1 MRASS
6 RSRPR
11 GFILP
16 TTMLVV
22 VLLTVMLAAAFA
34 LVSAEYHVTDNAFA
48 SSRALAIA
56 QAGMQN
62 YLSVGHNLSAASDSA
77 VYAFRGGYA
86 RVLALKIRDSVT
98 VAPTARP
105 LWVVRAIGFDTV
117 RAPAGQPNAQRAVA
131 QFVQL
136 QTADIPILAMMTAA
150 NGVQMIGSDG
160 NPHAADPN
168 PLSNVDA
175 HFNVVPG
182 CAAVRPNPS
191 DVSRAL
197 LLPAGLYTQGSGS
210 APTGP
215 VVQLGSSADV
225 IDSTRINWALLLG
238 GQFTPDY
245 VNQLP
250 SAGNS
255 TYQIHYF
262 TGDVSVPSGSR
273 RGFLVAVGDVTL
285 QSGAHWDG
293 IIVAGGRLD
302 ASGTG
307 NNSYQYTVHGMIV
320 TGLNLS
326 LGGHPVGANQIRRG
340 ANRVLRWEWCYA
352 HASISSLAY
361 LVPIKNAWVDTW
373 STY

>member
-1 MRASS
+1 MPASS
-6 RSRPR
+6 RPCPR

-16 TTMLVV
+16 TTLLVV

-34 LVSAEYHVTDNAFA
+34 LITAETRVTDNAFA
-48 SSRALAIA
+48 SSRSLAFA

-62 YLSVGHNLSAASDSA
+62 YLSVGHNLSGTSDSA
-77 VYAFRGGYA
+77 IYTFRGGYA
-86 RVLALKIRDSVT
+86 RVLALRLRDSVT
-98 VAPTARP
+98 VAPKSRP
-105 LWVVRAIGFDTV
+105 LWVVRSIGFDTV
-117 RAPAGQPNAQRAVA
+117 RAPAGQPNGQRAVA
-131 QFVQL
+131 QFARL
-136 QTADIPILAMMTAA
+136 QTADIPILAAITAA

-168 PLSNVDA
+168 PISNVDA
-175 HFNVVPG
+175 HFSVVPG
-182 CAAVRPNPS
+182 CAAIRPNPS
-191 DVSRAL
+191 SVSTAVLVPAAL
-197 LLPAGLYTQGSGS
+197 YLPGSGA

-215 VVQLGSSADV
+215 VVQVGSSAAV
-225 IDSTRINWALLLG
+225 IDSTRIDWALLLG

-250 SAGNS
+250 SSGNS

-262 TGDVSVPSGSR
+262 TGDVSIPSGSR
-273 RGFLVAVGDVTL
+273 RGFLVAVGDVSL

-293 IIVAGGRLD
+293 IIVAGGLLD
-302 ASGTG
+302 ANV
-307 NNSYQYTVHGMIV
+307 NNYTIHGMVV

-326 LGGHPVGANQIRRG
+326 ITGQPVQPNKIKRG
-340 ANRVLRWEWCYA
+340 SNRVLQWEWCYA

>member
-6 RSRPR
+6 RSRTH

-48 SSRALAIA
+48 SSRALAFA

-62 YLSVGHNLSAASDSA
+62 YLSVGHSLSGTSDSV
-77 VYAFRGGYA
+77 VYTFRGGYA
-86 RVLALKIRDSVT
+86 RVLALRLRDSVT
-98 VAPTARP
+98 VAPKARP
-105 LWVVRAIGFDTV
+105 LWVVRSIGFDTV
-117 RAPAGQPNAQRAVA
+117 RAPAGQPNGQRAVA
-131 QFVQL
+131 QFAQL
-136 QTADIPILAMMTAA
+136 QTADIPILATMTAA
-150 NGVQMIGSDG
+150 NGVQMLPSGA
-160 NPHAADPN
+160 NPN
-168 PLSNVDA
+168 PIDANPLTNVDA
-175 HFNVVPG
+175 HFSVVPG
-182 CAAVRPNPS
+182 CAAIRPNPS
-191 DVSRAL
+191 NVATAL
-197 LLPAGLYTQGSGS
+197 LLPSALYAPGSGPR
-210 APTGP
+210 PTGP
-215 VVQLGSSADV
+215 FPVQLGSSAAV
-225 IDSTRINWALLLG
+225 IDSTHINWALLLG

-250 SAGNS
+250 PSGNS

-262 TGDVSVPSGSR
+262 TGNVSIPSGSR

-285 QSGAHWDG
+285 QNGAHWDG

-302 ASGTG
+302 ASVSG
-307 NNSYQYTVHGMIV
+307 SYTVHGMIV

-326 LGGHPVGANQIRRG
+326 LSGHPVGTNQIRRG
-340 ANRVLRWEWCYA
+340 NNRVLQWEWCYA